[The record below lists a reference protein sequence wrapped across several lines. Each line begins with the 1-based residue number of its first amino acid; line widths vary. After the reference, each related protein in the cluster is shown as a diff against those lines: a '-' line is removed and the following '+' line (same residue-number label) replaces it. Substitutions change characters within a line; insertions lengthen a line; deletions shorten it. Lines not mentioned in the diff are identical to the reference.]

1 MGNSFCKKTIIL
13 ILTFIATLLYAKNIK
28 APIDIIFKGNKYI
41 DTTTLEDIVG
51 AKRTSPLG
59 VWKDRVTTINALYIP
74 KLDEIFTL
82 YYKKEGFYN
91 ATIRHE
97 IDPKGI
103 HFFIKEGRY
112 IKIRSININSDFN
125 IEDLIYLKK
134 NIRFRAE
141 LFSKTKL
148 SIKKKLLQKG
158 YCNYNLN
165 AKAFIDLKK
174 YSADIKIN
182 LKKGDLCHFGK
193 IDIEG
198 QGEISDTVI
207 LSRLKFKP
215 KDRFDI
221 NKIKDGYN
229 ELYGLEAFDQ
239 VYIKENKII
248 NKKKI
253 KEQYLSLYKLKNFD
267 KLYNNS
273 QKTKSNT
280 IPISVKYKE
289 IEDNKHSQIGVG
301 YATDLRFQAKYHWE
315 YKNFYGNGRKLLFDV
330 LYSEKQKRVENNF
343 FNPAIVLLWDYH
355 LDFQNSVGYKE
366 ERAIHEF
373 DEKVAYDKF
382 YLLHQDTDWFN
393 SLGLGVENRDLS
405 NDRSFF
411 LVYPFMKIVYD
422 LRDSKINPTEGLY
435 FSHEMEYGLPYSA
448 KSTIYLKYIEE
459 LRLISTIKNITFS
472 AVGRVGA
479 IEVYQN
485 RLPESKKFFAGGAF
499 SNRAYGYQKIG
510 IIKSTNNTTPN
521 RGGYNMANLSVEANF
536 PIYKSFNI
544 GLFSD
549 NTMIGSQQGVWE
561 FSDNIIYS
569 AGFGFRY
576 MTPIGPFKL
585 DFGFNTHKYS
595 QNAIHFQIG
604 QSF

>member
-1 MGNSFCKKTIIL
+1 MDNSFCKKTIIL
-13 ILTFIATLLYAKNIK
+13 ILTLFLTLYAKDNSI
-28 APIDIIFKGNKYI
+28 AITFKGNSII
-41 DTTTLEDIVG
+41 DTSMLEDVIG

-59 VWKDRVTTINALYIP
+59 VWRDRNTTVSSIYIP
-74 KLDEIFTL
+74 KLDEIFKL
-82 YYKKEGFYN
+82 YYRKEGFYS
-91 ATIRHE
+91 AKIRHTQNSS
-97 IDPKGI
+97 GI
-103 HFFIKEGRY
+103 HFFIEENRY
-112 IKIRSININSDFN
+112 IKVKNIEINSDFN
-125 IEDLIYLKK
+125 IENLIYLKK
-134 NIRFRAE
+134 NRRFRAE

-148 SIKKKLLQKG
+148 NIKKKLLQKG

-165 AKAFIDLKK
+165 TKAFIDLKK

-182 LKKGDLCHFGK
+182 LKKGSVCHFGE

-198 QGEISDTVI
+198 KGDIDREVI

-221 NKIKDGYN
+221 TKIKDSYSD
-229 ELYGLEAFDQ
+229 LYGLEAFEQ
-239 VYIKENKII
+239 VHIKEESRELDKRELE
-248 NKKKI
+248 KR
-253 KEQYLSLYKLKNFD
+253 YLSLYKLKNFD

-273 QKTKSNT
+273 STRLERN
-280 IPISVKYKE
+280 SVPMSIKYRE
-289 IEDNKHSQIGVG
+289 IEDNIHSRVGIG

-330 LYSEKQKRVENNF
+330 LYSKKRKRVENNF
-343 FNPAIVLLWDYH
+343 FNPAVMMLWDYH

-366 ERAIHEF
+366 ERDIHNF
-373 DEKVAYDKF
+373 DEKVAYDKV
-382 YLLHQDTDWFN
+382 YLLHQDSNWFN
-393 SLGLGVENRDLS
+393 SMGVGVENRDLS

-411 LVYPFMKIVYD
+411 LIYPFIKIVYD
-422 LRDSKINPTEGLY
+422 LRDSKINPKEGLY
-435 FSHEMEYGLPYSA
+435 FSHEMEYGLPYSDS
-448 KSTIYLKYIEE
+448 STIYLKYIDEV
-459 LRLISTIKNITFS
+459 RAIYTIKNITLS
-472 AVGRVGA
+472 TVGRVGA

-499 SNRAYGYQKIG
+499 SNRAYGYEQIG
-510 IIKSTNNTTPN
+510 IITSTDKTLSDS
-521 RGGYNMANLSVEANF
+521 GGYNMANLSIEANF
-536 PIYKSFNI
+536 PIYKNLSL